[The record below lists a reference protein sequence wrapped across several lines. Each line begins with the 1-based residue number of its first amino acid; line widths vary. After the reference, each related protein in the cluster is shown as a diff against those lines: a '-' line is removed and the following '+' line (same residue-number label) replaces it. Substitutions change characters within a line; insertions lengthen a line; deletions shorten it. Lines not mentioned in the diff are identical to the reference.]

1 MGRCSAMEAYAET
14 RLKELSLTECFKL
27 EYVELD
33 EFEMVLGSMSVL
45 YFCARYLCLVPL
57 GDMPQ
62 GMWHLHWHDVASVHW
77 QHAAMMLV
85 LVDEASA

>member
-1 MGRCSAMEAYAET
+1 MGRRCAMEAYAET

-45 YFCARYLCLVPL
+45 YFCA
-57 GDMPQ
+57 
-62 GMWHLHWHDVASVHW
+62 
-77 QHAAMMLV
+77 
-85 LVDEASA
+85 